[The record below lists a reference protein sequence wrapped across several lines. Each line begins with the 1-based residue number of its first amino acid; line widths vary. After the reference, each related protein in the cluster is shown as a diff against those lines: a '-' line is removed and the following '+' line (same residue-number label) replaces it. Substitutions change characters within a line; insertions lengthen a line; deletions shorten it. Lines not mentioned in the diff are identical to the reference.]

1 MGVVTKRQHSD
12 LERRVMA
19 AGAALREHQLLTGRC
34 AQLTKQHEELSAEVA
49 RLRRQLAD
57 EHQDVERLERLSL
70 TRIVVSLRG
79 VRENALAKEQAE
91 EEAAKYQVAAAV
103 SRQAMAWQELHTAR
117 SQLSNLRDAPQL
129 HAAVLNE
136 KEHHLR
142 KSDDN
147 RAGRLWQ
154 LADERGRLTSELRE
168 IDEALLAANSAVES
182 LKVTLK
188 VLGDAANWSTYDVF
202 LGGGAVSGA
211 VKHSRLDEAA
221 QAAARADRSLVVLR
235 TELADVDGV
244 ILTAP
249 QLAVDGF
256 TRFADIWFD
265 DLYSDLAVR
274 NRIRQARHNVSK
286 SIDIVQKIERR
297 LRQRAADVHTRLS
310 VIDAERERHLL
321 S

>member
-1 MGVVTKRQHSD
+1 MTKRQHSD
-12 LERRVMA
+12 LERRVIA
-19 AGAALREHQLLTGRC
+19 AGAALREHQLLTRRC
-34 AQLTKQHEELSAEVA
+34 AELAERHENLSAEVA
-49 RLRRQLAD
+49 RLRQQLAD
-57 EHQDVERLERLSL
+57 EHHDVERLERLSL

-79 VRENALAKEQAE
+79 VRDDALAKEQAE
-91 EEAAKYQVAAAV
+91 EDAAKYRVAGAV
-103 SRQAMAWQELHTAR
+103 SRQTMAWQELLTAR
-117 SQLSNLRDAPQL
+117 AQLANLRDAPQL
-129 HAAVLNE
+129 HAAVLSE

-142 KSDDN
+142 KSGDD

-168 IDEALLAANSAVES
+168 IDEALLAANSAIES

-221 QAAARADRSLVVLR
+221 QSAARADRALVVLR

-244 ILTAP
+244 ILTSP
-249 QLAVDGF
+249 QLAIDGF

-274 NRIRQARHNVSK
+274 NRIRQARHNISK
-286 SIDIVQKIERR
+286 SMESVQKIERK

>member
-1 MGVVTKRQHSD
+1 
-12 LERRVMA
+12 MA
-19 AGAALREHQLLTGRC
+19 AGAALREHQLLTQRC
-34 AQLTKQHEELSAEVA
+34 ADLTARHEQLSAQVTQ
-49 RLRRQLAD
+49 LRKKLAD
-57 EHQDVERLERLSL
+57 EHHDVERLEGMSL
-70 TRIVVSLRG
+70 TRVVVSLRG
-79 VRENALAKEQAE
+79 VRENALAKEKAE
-91 EEAAKYQVAAAV
+91 EDAAKYQVAGAV
-103 SRQAMAWQELHTAR
+103 SRQAMAWQELMTAKA
-117 SQLSNLRDAPQL
+117 QLARLSEAPRL

-142 KSDDN
+142 DSGDD

-154 LADERGRLTSELRE
+154 LADERGRLTAELRE
-168 IDEALLAANSAVES
+168 IDEALLASSAAVEA

-221 QAAARADRSLVVLR
+221 QAAARADRALVSLR
-235 TELADVDGV
+235 TELTDIDGV
-244 ILTAP
+244 ILIAP
-249 QLAVDGF
+249 QLAIDGF

-286 SIDIVQKIERR
+286 SVDIVHNIERR
-297 LRQRAADVHTRLS
+297 LRQRAADVHTRLA
-310 VIDAERERHLL
+310 VIEAEREKHLL
-321 S
+321 K